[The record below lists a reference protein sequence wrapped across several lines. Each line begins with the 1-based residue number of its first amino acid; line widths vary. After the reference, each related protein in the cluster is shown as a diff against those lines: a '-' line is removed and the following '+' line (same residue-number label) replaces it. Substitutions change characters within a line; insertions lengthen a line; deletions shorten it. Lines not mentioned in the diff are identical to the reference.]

1 MISRVIDD
9 IGVYG
14 FWRFF
19 WFCPGFLL
27 GFLWSVETRPVS
39 IGWVVDEG
47 LRGLL
52 VHRVL
57 LFGKH
62 SIPSYLSNGWKAWVV
77 IGSLWSY
84 FFCVFDVSRWRYISS
99 CLVPQPSHSIP
110 LNPSTS
116 QSPHFT
122 TSTISHHNHHFPP
135 VSKPIQ
141 NYCKII
147 QFYHFHYVIGV
158 NMGQCRLEI
167 YYSV

>member
-1 MISRVIDD
+1 M
-9 IGVYG
+9 
-14 FWRFF
+14 
-19 WFCPGFLL
+19 C
-27 GFLWSVETRPVS
+27 T
-39 IGWVVDEG
+39 
-47 LRGLL
+47 
-52 VHRVL
+52 
-57 LFGKH
+57 
-62 SIPSYLSNGWKAWVV
+62 IPSYVLPN
-77 IGSLWSY
+77 SLY
-84 FFCVFDVSRWRYISS
+84 NCTTIYLQPPPTHTHTHTFLP
-99 CLVPQPSHSIP
+99 LVPQPSHSIP